1 VVATALLLDGVA
13 PPLVTGVTT
22 VPVRYRAGAQ
32 ALPHLGPA
40 SYPEGA
46 CLQYSGA
53 RIRRIVRRHPRL
65 APAPVPPPIHIL
77 LADDHWVVR
86 AGLRAVL
93 DGQANVRVVG
103 EAATGEEAV
112 EKARAL
118 KPDVVLMDLVMPGIG
133 GLEAVRRI
141 AALHG
146 GTKILVLSA
155 HLQEDMLL
163 EVLEAGGSGFVTKES
178 AAENLAR
185 AIRTVAQ
192 NEVFLDPS
200 AARLLVQHYKEP
212 HSKETKGALARLSVR
227 EREVLALAA
236 EGHTSTEIGKLLR
249 LSPKTVDTYRARIM
263 DKLGLKHRSEL
274 VRFALRAGLLKIE

>member
-1 VVATALLLDGVA
+1 MRRSL
-13 PPLVTGVTT
+13 
-22 VPVRYRAGAQ
+22 R
-32 ALPHLGPA
+32 PA
-40 SYPEGA
+40 S
-46 CLQYSGA
+46 
-53 RIRRIVRRHPRL
+53 
-65 APAPVPPPIHIL
+65 APAPKPIHIL

-86 AGLRAVL
+86 AGLHALL
-93 DGQANVRVVG
+93 DSDANLRVVG

-112 EKARAL
+112 KQTRAL

-146 GTKILVLSA
+146 GTKILVLSGY
-155 HLQEDMLL
+155 LQEDRLL
-163 EVLEAGGSGFVTKES
+163 DVLAAGASGFVHKGS
-178 AAENLAR
+178 PAENLTR

-192 NEVFLDPS
+192 NGVFLDPS
-200 AARLLVQHYKEP
+200 AAKVLVEHQKQP
-212 HSKETKGALARLSVR
+212 RAKGIGAVARLSVR
-227 EREVLALAA
+227 EREVLGLTA

-249 LSPKTVDTYRARIM
+249 LSPKSVDTYRARVM

>member
-1 VVATALLLDGVA
+1 
-13 PPLVTGVTT
+13 
-22 VPVRYRAGAQ
+22 VPK
-32 ALPHLGPA
+32 
-40 SYPEGA
+40 
-46 CLQYSGA
+46 
-53 RIRRIVRRHPRL
+53 
-65 APAPVPPPIHIL
+65 PIHIL

-93 DGQANVRVVG
+93 DGQANVRVVA

-112 EKARAL
+112 EKARSL

-141 AALHG
+141 AALHS
-146 GTKILVLSA
+146 GTKVLVLSA

-163 EVLEAGGSGFVTKES
+163 DVLEAGGSGFVAKES
-178 AAENLAR
+178 AAENLPR
-185 AIRTVAQ
+185 AIRTVVQ

-200 AARLLVQHYKEP
+200 AARVLVQHYKGP
-212 HSKETKGALARLSVR
+212 HSRETTGALARLSVR
-227 EREVLALAA
+227 EREVLVLTA

-263 DKLGLKHRSEL
+263 DKLGVKHRSEL
-274 VRFALRAGLLKIE
+274 VRFALRTGLLKIE

>member
-1 VVATALLLDGVA
+1 M
-13 PPLVTGVTT
+13 PK
-22 VPVRYRAGAQ
+22 
-32 ALPHLGPA
+32 
-40 SYPEGA
+40 
-46 CLQYSGA
+46 
-53 RIRRIVRRHPRL
+53 
-65 APAPVPPPIHIL
+65 PIHIL

-133 GLEAVRRI
+133 GLEA
-141 AALHG
+141 
-146 GTKILVLSA
+146 
-155 HLQEDMLL
+155 
-163 EVLEAGGSGFVTKES
+163 GGSGFVTKS
-178 AAENLAR
+178 SVAENLTR
-185 AIRTVAQ
+185 AIRTVVQ
-192 NEVFLDPS
+192 DEVFLDPT
-200 AARLLVQHYKEP
+200 AARVLVEHYKEP
-212 HSKETKGALARLSVR
+212 HAKEVKSALARLSVR
-227 EREVLALAA
+227 EREVLALTA

-274 VRFALRAGLLKIE
+274 VRFALRVGLLKNE

>member
-1 VVATALLLDGVA
+1 
-13 PPLVTGVTT
+13 
-22 VPVRYRAGAQ
+22 
-32 ALPHLGPA
+32 
-40 SYPEGA
+40 
-46 CLQYSGA
+46 
-53 RIRRIVRRHPRL
+53 
-65 APAPVPPPIHIL
+65 
-77 LADDHWVVR
+77 
-86 AGLRAVL
+86 
-93 DGQANVRVVG
+93 
-103 EAATGEEAV
+103 
-112 EKARAL
+112 
-118 KPDVVLMDLVMPGIG
+118 
-133 GLEAVRRI
+133 
-141 AALHG
+141 
-146 GTKILVLSA
+146 
-155 HLQEDMLL
+155 MLL